1 MTLQTG
7 NGSTALHYA
16 AQYDKVDI
24 VKYFLGALD
33 GTEGLVDIANASGQ
47 TALHVAARH
56 GKDKTVEALISFN
69 ANTLLLDKIGRS
81 AEALA
86 EEFKFPVVVT
96 LLQEAA
102 VAQRE
107 AQVSSAELELKNVR
121 LPRPCAYI
129 HVAPLIP
136 STALCMRFATHALC
150 CVSRPQHPEAP
161 ASLKADLLC
170 VLVCALACVSVCVWG
185 GWWWCSGVACMSTY
199 LSDRRR
205 RLRWS
210 ATSRNRSMR

>member
-1 MTLQTG
+1 MVDYLLQNKADATIVTSDNWSPVHDAARAGSEKCLRSLKQAGADMTLQTG

-107 AQVSSAELELKNVR
+107 AQVSSAELELKNAEEAEMVGDKQKQIDA
-121 LPRPCAYI
+121 LTAAAAAFTLASDPRA
-129 HVAPLIP
+129 VAINEKV
-136 STALCMRFATHALC
+136 A
-150 CVSRPQHPEAP
+150 E
-161 ASLKADLLC
+161 LKA
-170 VLVCALACVSVCVWG
+170 G
-185 GWWWCSGVACMSTY
+185 K
-199 LSDRRR
+199 
-205 RLRWS
+205 
-210 ATSRNRSMR
+210 